1 MIEHL
6 VNSSKI
12 EAKIYNWFIG
22 VEITILACLFSNGR
36 FSFTEYGV
44 QFWIRHQHCKVQ
56 TLESNLLFILL
67 QSIRHCLAIN
77 SFNFLLS
84 FLQTFSGNTDS
95 ATVVKHEVNTFAARY
110 VRFRPQA
117 WNGRIALRVEIFGCL
132 TGKRDTTQICK
143 DHTSITKC
151 IYQYCSVFVEIRL
164 SRVLRCLFVMCCTP
178 LASLCCLML
187 YCNILYLLR
196 LNNQFDELN

>member
-143 DHTSITKC
+143 DHTSITNEY
-151 IYQYCSVFVEIRL
+151 ISIVLVVFFGVCSWCAAL
-164 SRVLRCLFVMCCTP
+164 HWLRCVV
-178 LASLCCLML
+178 LCSIAIYYTFYVWIINSM
-187 YCNILYLLR
+187 N
-196 LNNQFDELN
+196 